1 MRNSSRQLRLQS
13 SLSIGNR
20 ITTRETCGSQHW
32 RDNMPS
38 DRDYPLLDR
47 RRFLTNSSM
56 ALAAIAGRSVLGSTE
71 LVWGRPA
78 ATETVEVE
86 TAYGRLRG
94 TRQRDL
100 ITFKGVPYAG
110 SVAGENRFKAPPPL
124 KPWTG
129 IRDAFT
135 PGPPSFQPSKPSFG
149 KEEPFP
155 SEDCLVLNIWTPA
168 VDHRRRP
175 VMFYNHGGGF
185 VVGSGSTWYQDG
197 SNIARKYDVVVVASN
212 HSLGLLGYLFVADIA
227 GEEYATSGNQGILDI
242 EAALKWVNENIEAF
256 GGDPR
261 NVMVFG
267 ESGGG
272 AKTACLYALPT
283 AKDCFNKASIESGP
297 GVHMS
302 PRDVATKTTKMVL
315 DELGLSENDVLKLR
329 EVPAEKL
336 VEVQGAIAQKRPGGL
351 SLSGG
356 RQGMVVSQPG
366 GFIPVVDGTYLPHHP
381 FDPTAPAISRD
392 KPLIVGTN
400 KDEMAFFLLERKDT
414 DAFTLTDER
423 LQTRLTT
430 ELGPNAEKILA
441 TYRKSRPTASPAD
454 LYVAI
459 TTARAMWLGS
469 LEIAEK
475 KFSQNAAPVYMYMFT
490 HSSNLVVPGTNH
502 QLGAAHATEIWYKFD
517 NVDLEAPKDP
527 NNPSRPGLIGTDAD
541 RRRTALNMSEMW
553 TTFARTGHPGA
564 KGQPSWPAYTLPK
577 RSTMMIDAQCKVED
591 DPFHQE
597 RAMWDA
603 LSS

>member
-1 MRNSSRQLRLQS
+1 
-13 SLSIGNR
+13 
-20 ITTRETCGSQHW
+20 
-32 RDNMPS
+32 MPS
-38 DRDYPLLDR
+38 DRDFLLLDR

-56 ALAAIAGRSVLGSTE
+56 ALVAIAGSSVLASSE
-71 LVWGRPA
+71 RIWGRPA
-78 ATETVEVE
+78 PTETVEVQ

-94 TRQRDL
+94 MRQADL
-100 ITFKGVPYAG
+100 TTFKGVPYAG

-135 PGPPSFQPSKPSFG
+135 PGPPSFQPSRPSFG

-197 SNIARKYDVVVVASN
+197 SNIAREYDVVVVASN
-212 HSLGLLGYLFVADIA
+212 HRLGLLGYLFLADLA

-242 EAALKWVNENIEAF
+242 AAALKWVNENIEAF
-256 GGDPR
+256 GGDPH

-272 AKTACLYALPT
+272 AKTACIYALPT
-283 AKDCFNKASIESGP
+283 AKGYFNKASIESGP

-302 PRDVATKTTKMVL
+302 SREVATRTTKMVL
-315 DELGLSENDVLKLR
+315 DELGLSEKEVLKLKQI
-329 EVPAEKL
+329 PAEKL
-336 VEVQGAIAQKRPGGL
+336 VEVQGAVAQKRPGGL

-381 FDPTAPAISRD
+381 FDPTAPAVSRD

-400 KDEMAFFLLERKDT
+400 KDEMAFFFWERKDT
-414 DAFTLTDER
+414 DAFTLTDDR
-423 LQTRLTT
+423 LQARLTK
-430 ELGPNAEKILA
+430 ELGANAEKVLA
-441 TYRKSRPTASPAD
+441 AYRKSRPSASPAD

-469 LEIAEK
+469 IEIAEK
-475 KFSQNAAPVYMYMFT
+475 KFAQNAAPVYMYMFT
-490 HSSNLVVPGTNH
+490 HESNLVVPGTNH
-502 QLGAAHATEIWYKFD
+502 RLGAAHATEIWYKFN
-517 NVDLEAPKDP
+517 NVDVEGPKDP
-527 NNPSRPGLIGTDAD
+527 KDPSRPGLIGTDTD
-541 RRRTALNMSEMW
+541 REKTASNMSEMW
-553 TTFARTGHPGA
+553 TAFARTGHPGA
-564 KGQPSWPAYTLPK
+564 KGQPSWPAYTVPN
-577 RSTMMIDAQCKVED
+577 RSTMMIDAQCKIED
-591 DPFHQE
+591 DPFGQE

>member
-1 MRNSSRQLRLQS
+1 
-13 SLSIGNR
+13 
-20 ITTRETCGSQHW
+20 
-32 RDNMPS
+32 MPT
-38 DRDYPLLDR
+38 DRRFPLIDR
-47 RRFLTNSSM
+47 RRFVKNSSM
-56 ALAAIAGRSVLGSTE
+56 ALAAIAGSSALASRRA
-71 LVWGRPA
+71 WGRPSS
-78 ATETVEVE
+78 TDTVEVQ

-94 TRQRDL
+94 TRQADL
-100 ITFKGVPYAG
+100 VTFEGVPYAG
-110 SVAGENRFKAPPPL
+110 SVSGENRFKAPPPL
-124 KPWTG
+124 KAWTG
-129 IRDAFT
+129 TRDAFT
-135 PGPPSFQPSKPSFG
+135 PGPPSFQPNKPSFG

-185 VVGSGSTWYQDG
+185 VIGSGSTWYQDG
-197 SNIARKYDVVVVASN
+197 SNIAREYDVVVVASN
-212 HSLGLLGYLFVADIA
+212 HRLGLLGYLFLADLA

-242 EAALKWVNENIEAF
+242 SAALKWVNENIEAF
-256 GGDPR
+256 GGDPH

-272 AKTACLYALPT
+272 AKTACIYALPA
-283 AKDCFNKASIESGP
+283 AKDYFNKASIESGP

-302 PRDVATKTTKMVL
+302 ARDVATETTKMVL
-315 DELGLSENDVLKLR
+315 SELGLSEKAVLKLK
-329 EVPAEKL
+329 EIPAEKL
-336 VEVQGAIAQKRPGGL
+336 VEVQGAVQQKRPGGL

-356 RQGMVVSQPG
+356 RRGMVVSQPG
-366 GFIPVVDGTYLPHHP
+366 GFLPVVDGTYLPHHP

-423 LQTRLTT
+423 LQTRLTK
-430 ELGPNAEKILA
+430 EMGPNAEKIVA
-441 TYRKSRPTASPAD
+441 TYRKSRPHASPAD

-469 LEIAEK
+469 IEIAEK
-475 KFSQNAAPVYMYMFT
+475 KFAQNAAPVYMYLFT
-490 HSSNLVVPGTNH
+490 HESNLVVPGTNH
-502 QLGAAHATEIWYKFD
+502 RLGAAHATEIWYKFN
-517 NVDLEAPKDP
+517 NVDVEGPKDP
-527 NNPSRPGLIGTDAD
+527 KDPSRPGLIGTDPE
-541 RRRTALNMSEMW
+541 REKTALNMSEMW

-577 RSTMMIDAQCKVED
+577 RSTMLIDAQCKVED
-591 DPFHQE
+591 DPFGQE
-597 RAMWDA
+597 LAMWDS
-603 LSS
+603 LT